1 MSHRGVFGI
10 SLKKHGG
17 VVVRHRLW
25 WKKFLRRNC
34 KRTMQAIS
42 LENIETYE
50 KFDQGE
56 VTVMMTKKNE
66 DASLT
71 G

>member
-1 MSHRGVFGI
+1 
-10 SLKKHGG
+10 
-17 VVVRHRLW
+17 
-25 WKKFLRRNC
+25 
-34 KRTMQAIS
+34 MQAIS
-42 LENIETYE
+42 IENIETYE

-71 G
+71 GWENGIKINLQIFPDEKARVAKYLSEWGKSKLAVK

>member
-1 MSHRGVFGI
+1 
-10 SLKKHGG
+10 
-17 VVVRHRLW
+17 
-25 WKKFLRRNC
+25 
-34 KRTMQAIS
+34 MQAIS

-66 DASLT
+66 DAIENIAKTQKIDYSEAKRNTPL
-71 G
+71 